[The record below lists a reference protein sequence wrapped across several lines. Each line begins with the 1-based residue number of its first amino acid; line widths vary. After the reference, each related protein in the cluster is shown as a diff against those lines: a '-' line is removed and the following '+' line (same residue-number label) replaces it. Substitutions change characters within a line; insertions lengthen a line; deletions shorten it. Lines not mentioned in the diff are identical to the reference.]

1 MPKYSKKRSFRRL
14 KGGSDSAL
22 ERTRQKLALARGL
35 ETGNKGDRMTDGDV
49 IQTMGTITSNLIDIK
64 GKINK
69 KEKQIIDEYA
79 KPEGKEWYYT
89 SSRHNQ
95 QSFSPQLLP
104 EHIKIENILKDVGMT
119 LPLSEPGQTF
129 DDDGMEIPDYSPKV
143 TRKAIVLA
151 TQIIMLEAK
160 KQKLLRDNLYSAQP
174 TEKKQKL
181 SRGSMKKAKKRKQ
194 SKETKKRKQTKK
206 TKKRKRG
213 DSV

>member
-22 ERTRQKLALARGL
+22 ERARQKLALARGL

-79 KPEGKEWYYT
+79 KPEGKGWYYDLGPPT
-89 SSRHNQ
+89 LQRRSSIVDAAARANLVE
-95 QSFSPQLLP
+95 SYR
-104 EHIKIENILKDVGMT
+104 KIENILKDVGMT
-119 LPLSEPGQTF
+119 LPHSGAAGEG
-129 DDDGMEIPDYSPKV
+129 PKV

-151 TQIIMLEAK
+151 SQIIMLEAQ
-160 KQKLLRDNLYSAQP
+160 KQKLLRDSLNSTQP
-174 TEKKQKL
+174 TAKKRKL

-194 SKETKKRKQTKK
+194 SKETKKRKQSKD
-206 TKKRKRG
+206 TKKRKDG

>member
-14 KGGSDSAL
+14 KGGGSDSAL
-22 ERTRQKLALARGL
+22 ERARQKLEFAKGM
-35 ETGNKGDRMTDGDV
+35 ETGNDGGRMTDGDV

-79 KPEGKEWYYT
+79 KPEGKEWYYDRPFV
-89 SSRHNQ
+89 SGKVME
-95 QSFSPQLLP
+95 
-104 EHIKIENILKDVGMT
+104 EHTKIENILKDVGMT
-119 LPLSEPGQTF
+119 LPLSEPGQTY
-129 DDDGMEIPDYSPKV
+129 DGIVIRYKKPKV
-143 TRKAIVLA
+143 TRKAIILA
-151 TQIIMLEAK
+151 SQIIMLEAK
-160 KQKLLRDNLYSAQP
+160 KRKLFRDDLYSTQH
-174 TEKKQKL
+174 TTKKRKL